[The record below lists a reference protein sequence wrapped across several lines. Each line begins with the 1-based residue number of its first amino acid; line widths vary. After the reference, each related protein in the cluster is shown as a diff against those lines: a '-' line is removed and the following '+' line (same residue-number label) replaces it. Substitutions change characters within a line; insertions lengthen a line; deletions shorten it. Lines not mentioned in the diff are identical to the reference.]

1 MCIGIPMQVVEVE
14 GAFAW
19 CEGRGRRE
27 RLNVIL
33 LEEVSPGDW
42 VYATLGHA
50 RERITAQRAEEIG
63 LALDGLAAA
72 LQGETDLE
80 AYFPAPAAPQ
90 LPDMPDKS
98 GKSGLKILVLGIGN
112 TLLAD
117 EGVGIVVMQELKAR
131 LGADEDIE
139 FLDGGTLSFTLAVPI
154 SECDA
159 LLVIDAAELGAT
171 PGTVRSFE
179 GEAMDRFLGEN
190 RKSSVH
196 EVGLLDLRSISLLT
210 GYWPQR
216 RALIGIQPAFVG
228 WGEALTPAV
237 ATALPDICNAAAGI
251 IGRFRLGAGLQ
262 ALDQMS

>member
-33 LEEVSPGDW
+33 LEDVSPGDW

-50 RERITAQRAEEIG
+50 RERITAQRAEEIS

-72 LQGETDLE
+72 LQGETDLD
-80 AYFPAPAAPQ
+80 AYFPASAATM
-90 LPDMPDKS
+90 LPDRPNKNEQS
-98 GKSGLKILVLGIGN
+98 ALKILVLGIGN

-117 EGVGIVVMQELKAR
+117 EGVGIVAMHELKER
-131 LGADEDIE
+131 FGSQEDIE
-139 FLDGGTLSFTLAVPI
+139 FIDGGTLSFTLAVPI

-159 LLVIDAAELGAT
+159 LLVIDAAELGEV

-210 GYWPQR
+210 GYWPQQ
-216 RALIGIQPAFVG
+216 RALIGVQPAFLG
-228 WGEALTPAV
+228 WGETLTPAV
-237 ATALPDICNAAAGI
+237 ATALPDICSAAAGI
-251 IGRFRLGAGLQ
+251 IGRFRSRSDLQ
-262 ALDQMS
+262 ALDEMS